1 MNNSQIAAKME
12 AQIEQFSGIL
22 SRGLSKV
29 LRRLVL
35 EAILGIHTRGSV
47 KLTEIGRSLKEP
59 IPLTKTQNRICR
71 QLGKDNIKE
80 VVGDNILEE
89 GSNRI
94 RKDSL
99 LIMDISDI
107 TKKYAE
113 KMEHLARIRDGS
125 SGEITNGYWTMNV
138 VGAELDKGKITPLHT
153 HLYSQKSPEFVSE
166 NTEIINAV
174 DRVIK
179 HTGERGIW
187 TIDRGGDRRRGIIA
201 PLMRRGQR
209 FIIRMVGSRDLIYK
223 GRKVNAFELA
233 ASCKMIFAER
243 IMREDKK
250 REKSYHIEF
259 GFRRVKLPGFKKENL
274 NMVVVNG
281 FGKKPMM
288 LLTNI
293 EFTKSRKSLLS
304 IVLSYI
310 RRWQIEETIRFC
322 KQSCNLED
330 VRLLT
335 YRRLQ
340 NMMVL
345 VWGAMYFSTVWL
357 GDRIKLS
364 ILAHYALKSAKRL
377 FGIPDFRYYA
387 IADGIKEILAGY
399 SKRTRLPAR
408 ASPQMSLF

>member
-1 MNNSQIAAKME
+1 MNNSQIATKME

-22 SRGLSKV
+22 SIGLPKV

-35 EAILGIHTRGSV
+35 ESMLGIHTRGSV
-47 KLTEIGRSLKEP
+47 KLTEIGRSLREP
-59 IPLTKTQNRICR
+59 IPLKKTQNRICR
-71 QLGKDNIKE
+71 QLRKDNIRE
-80 VVGDNILEE
+80 VVGDNILEK
-89 GSNRI
+89 GSSRI
-94 RKDSL
+94 RKETL
-99 LIMDISDI
+99 LILDISDI
-107 TKKYAE
+107 TKKYAK
-113 KMEHLARIRDGS
+113 KMEHLARVRDGS

-166 NTEIINAV
+166 NVEIIKAV
-174 DRVIK
+174 DRVTK

-187 TIDRGGDRRRGIIA
+187 AIDRGGDRRRGVIA

-209 FIIRMVGSRDLIYK
+209 FIIRMVGNRDLMYK
-223 GRKVNAFELA
+223 GKEAKTIELA
-233 ASCKMIFAER
+233 RSCRMLFAEKL
-243 IMREDKK
+243 IREDKK
-250 REKSYHIEF
+250 REKSYHIEL

-274 NMVVVNG
+274 NLVVVNG
-281 FGKKPMM
+281 FGKEPMM

-293 EFTKSRKSLLS
+293 EVTKSRKALLS

-310 RRWQIEETIRFC
+310 RRWQIEETLRFC
-322 KQSCNLED
+322 KQSYNLED
-330 VRLLT
+330 IRLLT

-345 VWGAMYFSTVWL
+345 VWGVMYFTAVWL

-399 SKRTRLPAR
+399 SKHIRLPVR
-408 ASPQMSLF
+408 ADPQMSLF